1 MFDLG
6 GKLGGATQAFPAAP
20 SGASLFSKLSDRLT
34 GTAPE
39 MAGNT
44 VAKATQDN
52 YSQFAKLG
60 QMPPAQFSPVQFQ
73 PQQQG
78 RDQLSQFIA
87 TLLQRG
93 R

>member
-60 QMPPAQFSPVQFQ
+60 QTAPAQFSPVQFQ
-73 PQQQG
+73 GAPRGQ
-78 RDQLSQFIA
+78 DLSQFIA
-87 TLLQRG
+87 ALLQRG